1 LPKAYLSARL
11 AARSPE
17 WIGALPVVD
26 IKEKA
31 MKTILRTIRAKLLFA
46 MGALALVAAAT
57 GVFGIYKLS
66 EFNTRLNYLVN
77 TVNKR
82 IIYTTSADIDL
93 LTFYRYQKNHILE
106 SDPAEMRKWENEQSK
121 IEAEMFNNLN
131 EWEKVA
137 SEEGKKKL
145 AEYRAA
151 YADFKKVNEE
161 VIAYSRSLQNE
172 KARALSNGE
181 SRRAYEEASK
191 AIDEG
196 KALAERAM
204 STEVE
209 ATNQS
214 YASTRNTMITV
225 ILISII
231 LCCAMAWFIVTKVV
245 QGIGLVVDRIKDVA
259 QGEGDLTKRIEVQND
274 DELGE
279 LSKWFN
285 TFMDKLHE
293 IITQVTQST
302 EHIASA
308 TEEISSSATQ
318 SSQAAET
325 QKDQTNQVATAMQE
339 MSSTVLQVSENS
351 NKAAESARQA
361 GEIAKNGGKVV
372 SQTVEVIQGLA
383 NATRDTAAKIQE
395 LGKSSDQIGQ
405 IIGVIDDIADQ
416 TNLLALNAA
425 IEAARAGEQGRGFAV
440 VADEVRKLAE
450 RTTQATKEIAKMIK
464 TIQEET
470 QRAVE
475 AMESGTKNVEDGV
488 TSATKAGEALQDIIH
503 ASEQVGEMIVHIATA
518 ATEQSSATEQVNSN
532 MEQIAKLVQESAIG
546 AQQSAKACADLSN
559 LALDMQALVGRFKLG
574 DERHDRRPARGQK
587 NTPRVHAEVTAG
599 RSFTTERVGMVQ

>member
-1 LPKAYLSARL
+1 
-11 AARSPE
+11 
-17 WIGALPVVD
+17 
-26 IKEKA
+26 
-31 MKTILRTIRAKLLFA
+31 MKSVSRTIRAKLLLA
-46 MGALALVAAAT
+46 MGALALVALVLAGMGIRNVSKMNDSLDTLGNISAMRIYYATHAALQ
-57 GVFGIYKLS
+57 FQDFI
-66 EFNTRLNYLVN
+66 R
-77 TVNKR
+77 
-82 IIYTTSADIDL
+82 A
-93 LTFYRYQKNHILE
+93 QKNHIIEQKPDGKL
-106 SDPAEMRKWENEQSK
+106 KWEEQQR
-121 IEAEMFNNLN
+121 EN
-131 EWEKVA
+131 
-137 SEEGKKKL
+137 
-145 AEYRAA
+145 
-151 YADFKKVNEE
+151 
-161 VIAYSRSLQNE
+161 
-172 KARALSNGE
+172 
-181 SRRAYEEASK
+181 
-191 AIDEG
+191 
-196 KALAERAM
+196 ERAM
-204 STEVE
+204 FDDLSAWDKIASEKGKELLTDIRQKWPVYAQLNSRLLEQSRKGDYEAVRQTSGESVRVGTEILKDFDSGVVLARTAIAAAIE
-209 ATNQS
+209 NGNS
-214 YASTRNTMITV
+214 FYAGTRNLMLIVSIVGIVLCFSVAFYV
-225 ILISII
+225 IK
-231 LCCAMAWFIVTKVV
+231 KVV
-245 QGIGLVVDRIKDVA
+245 QSIGLVVERIRDVA

-285 TFMDKLHE
+285 TFMDKLQE
-293 IITQVTQST
+293 IIIQVAQST

-318 SSQAAET
+318 SSQSAET

-361 GEIAKNGGKVV
+361 GEIAKGGGKIV

-383 NATRDTAAKIQE
+383 TSTRDTATKIQE

-488 TSATKAGEALQDIIH
+488 SSATKAGEALQDIIH

-574 DERHDRRPARGQK
+574 DEHHDRRARRTGK
-587 NTPRVHAEVTAG
+587 SATPRVHPEVATS
-599 RSFTTERVGMVQ
+599 RTFTPEHVGMVQ

>member
-1 LPKAYLSARL
+1 
-11 AARSPE
+11 
-17 WIGALPVVD
+17 
-26 IKEKA
+26 
-31 MKTILRTIRAKLLFA
+31 MKTVLRTIRAKLLFA
-46 MGALALVAAAT
+46 MGALAVVAVAV
-57 GVFGIYKLS
+57 GVFGLYKLS
-66 EFNTRLNYLVN
+66 EFNSRLDFLV
-77 TVNKR
+77 TVVNKR
-82 IIYTTSADIDL
+82 VIYTTEAEINL
-93 LTFYRYQKNHILE
+93 LSYYRYQKNHILE
-106 SDPAEMRKWENEQSK
+106 NDAAGFQKWENEQAK
-121 IEAEMFNNLN
+121 AEAEMFNNLN
-131 EWEKVA
+131 LWEKIV
-137 SEEGKKKL
+137 SEEGRKKL
-145 AEYRAA
+145 AEFTVA
-151 YADFKKVNEE
+151 YSEFKKVNDE
-161 VIAYSRSLQNE
+161 VLVLSRGLKNE
-172 KARALSNGE
+172 QARNLSNGE
-181 SRRAYEEASK
+181 GRRLYDVASK
-191 AIDEG
+191 SINEAQEIAE
-196 KALAERAM
+196 KAMDAE
-204 STEVE
+204 VK
-209 ATNQS
+209 ATDVS
-214 YASTRNTMITV
+214 YASARNLMITTTAIG
-225 ILISII
+225 ILA
-231 LCCAMAWFIVTKVV
+231 CCGLALFIVNKVV
-245 QGIGLVVDRIKDVA
+245 KGLAIVVERIKDVA

-285 TFMDKLHE
+285 TFMDKLQE
-293 IITQVTQST
+293 IISQVAQST

-325 QKDQTNQVATAMQE
+325 QKDQTNQVSTAMQE

-361 GEIAKNGGKVV
+361 GEIAKNGGTIV
-372 SQTVEVIQGLA
+372 SQTVSVIQGLA
-383 NATRDTAAKIQE
+383 TSTRDTATKIQE

-470 QRAVE
+470 QRAVD
-475 AMESGTKNVEDGV
+475 AMESGTKNVEEGV
-488 TSATKAGEALQDIIH
+488 SSATKAGEALRDIIH
-503 ASEQVGEMIVHIATA
+503 ASDQVGEMITHIATA

-574 DERHDRRPARGQK
+574 EEQHDRRSHRARK
-587 NTPRVHAEVTAG
+587 ETPRIHPGATNT
-599 RSFTTERVGMVQ
+599 RSFAPEHVGMVQ

>member
-1 LPKAYLSARL
+1 MR
-11 AARSPE
+11 
-17 WIGALPVVD
+17 
-26 IKEKA
+26 
-31 MKTILRTIRAKLLFA
+31 TIFRTIRAKLLFA
-46 MGALALVAAAT
+46 MGALALVGAAT
-57 GVFGIYKLS
+57 GTYGIYKLS

-77 TVNKR
+77 TINKR
-82 IIYTTSADIDL
+82 FIYTSRANIDL

-106 SDPAEMRKWENEQSK
+106 SDPSEMRKWENEQAK
-121 IEAEMFNNLN
+121 AEAEMFINLN

-137 SEEGKKKL
+137 SEEGQKKL

-151 YADFKKVNEE
+151 YADFKKVNDE
-161 VIAYSRSLQNE
+161 VLAYSRAFQNE
-172 KARALSNGE
+172 KARALSNGDG
-181 SRRAYEEASK
+181 RRAYEVASK
-191 AIDEG
+191 AIDEAQG
-196 KALAERAM
+196 MAERAM
-204 STEVE
+204 NSEVQ

-214 YASTRNTMITV
+214 YTSTRNTMITV
-225 ILISII
+225 ILIAIA
-231 LCCAMAWFIVTKVV
+231 LCCAMAWIIVTKVV
-245 QGIGLVVDRIKDVA
+245 QGIGLIVERIKDVA

-285 TFMDKLHE
+285 TFMDKLQE
-293 IITQVTQST
+293 IISQVAQST

-318 SSQAAET
+318 SSQSAET

-351 NKAAESARQA
+351 NKAADSARQA
-361 GEIAKNGGKVV
+361 GDIAKSGGKIV

-383 NATRDTAAKIQE
+383 DATRDTATKIQE

-488 TSATKAGEALQDIIH
+488 TSATKAGEALQGIIH

-574 DERHDRRPARGQK
+574 DERRDRRTPRAQK
-587 NTPRVHAEVTAG
+587 NTPRIHGEVAAG
-599 RSFTTERVGMVQ
+599 RSFTPEHVGLVQ

>member
-1 LPKAYLSARL
+1 
-11 AARSPE
+11 
-17 WIGALPVVD
+17 
-26 IKEKA
+26 
-31 MKTILRTIRAKLLFA
+31 MKNILRTIRAKLLFA
-46 MGALALVAAAT
+46 MGALALVAAAI
-57 GVFGIYKLS
+57 GAYGLYRLS
-66 EFNTRLNYLVN
+66 EFNTGLDYLAN

-82 IIYTTSADIDL
+82 VLYTTNAEINL
-93 LTFYRYQKNHILE
+93 LAFYRYQKNHILE
-106 SDPAEMRKWENEQSK
+106 SDQSEMRKWENEQAK
-121 IEAEMFNNLN
+121 AETEMSNDLN

-145 AEYRAA
+145 AEYKAA
-151 YADFKKVNEE
+151 YAEFKKVNDQ
-161 VIAYSRSLQNE
+161 VLTYSRAMQDD
-172 KARALSNGE
+172 KAKALSNGE
-181 SRRAYEEASK
+181 GRITFEAANK
-191 AIDEG
+191 AINDAEVLAQQAMDAEVKARDE
-196 KALAERAM
+196 
-204 STEVE
+204 
-209 ATNQS
+209 S
-214 YASTRNTMITV
+214 YASTRNIMITV
-225 ILISII
+225 TMIGIV
-231 LCCAMAWFIVTKVV
+231 LCCAMAWVIVSKVV

-259 QGEGDLTKRIEVQND
+259 QGEGDLTKRIEVQNE

-285 TFMDKLHE
+285 TFMDKLQE
-293 IITQVTQST
+293 IITQVAQST

-318 SSQAAET
+318 SSQSAET

-361 GEIAKNGGKVV
+361 GDIAKSGGKIV

-383 NATRDTAAKIQE
+383 DATRDTATKIQE

-488 TSATKAGEALQDIIH
+488 SSATKAGEALQDIIH

-574 DERHDRRPARGQK
+574 DDRHDRRMNRSHKGA
-587 NTPRVHAEVTAG
+587 PRVHAEVAASRTFAP
-599 RSFTTERVGMVQ
+599 EHVGMVQ

>member
-1 LPKAYLSARL
+1 
-11 AARSPE
+11 
-17 WIGALPVVD
+17 
-26 IKEKA
+26 
-31 MKTILRTIRAKLLFA
+31 MKTVLRTIRAKLLFA
-46 MGALALVAAAT
+46 MVAMALVAACLGMLGT
-57 GVFGIYKLS
+57 YKLS
-66 EFNTRLNYLVN
+66 EFNTRLNYLAQ

-82 IIYTTSADIDL
+82 VLYTTNAEINL

-106 SDPAEMRKWENEQSK
+106 SDASARQKWETEQAK
-121 IEAEMFNNLN
+121 TETEMYSNLD
-131 EWEKVA
+131 EWDKVA
-137 SEEGKKKL
+137 SEAGKKKL
-145 AEYRAA
+145 AEFKAA
-151 YADFKKVNEE
+151 YSDFKRINGE
-161 VIAYSRSLQNE
+161 VLAYSRALQSD
-172 KARALSNGE
+172 KAKALSNGE
-181 SRRAYEEASK
+181 GKVAYDVVNK
-191 AIDEG
+191 AINDAEEMAQQQMADEVKG
-196 KALAERAM
+196 TDA
-204 STEVE
+204 
-209 ATNQS
+209 S
-214 YASTRNTMITV
+214 YENTRNLMIGVTLV
-225 ILISII
+225 GIF
-231 LCCAMAWFIVTKVV
+231 LCCGMAVMIINKIVK
-245 QGIGLVVDRIKDVA
+245 GLALVVERIKDVA

-285 TFMDKLHE
+285 TFMDKLQE
-293 IITQVTQST
+293 IIGQVAQST

-325 QKDQTNQVATAMQE
+325 QKDQTSQVATAMQE

-351 NKAAESARQA
+351 NKAADSARQA
-361 GEIAKNGGKVV
+361 GEIAKGGGKIVT
-372 SQTVEVIQGLA
+372 QTVDVIKGLA
-383 NATRDTAAKIQE
+383 DATRDTATKIQE

-470 QRAVE
+470 KRAVD
-475 AMESGTKNVEDGV
+475 AMESGTKNVEEGV
-488 TSATKAGEALQDIIH
+488 SSATKAGEALQDIIH

-574 DERHDRRPARGQK
+574 DEHHDRRSQRPHRTPPRAR
-587 NTPRVHAEVTAG
+587 TEVPGTLTNK
-599 RSFTTERVGMVQ
+599 FNPEHVGMVQ